1 MEGTNVL
8 MGNSSETT
16 NEVGSMETHPYTN
29 DFQYI
34 RDEFR
39 RLDLRLQIELLRAGK
54 AGFRVAGDLWQG
66 DDCLTSMDLC
76 QIEKTIQAEPHGA
89 EHGESFH
96 DHKPSGIRE
105 AKEALALLAGEIS
118 RRKEATFKNGATLF
132 LYRLAEILN
141 LTAFETDTLLV
152 CLAPELDLRYAQI
165 FACLNDDPGRR
176 LPTVGLVCRL
186 LCSEMEE
193 TVAAREYFSPHSPLI
208 RYRLLEL
215 REDSQG
221 PFLDHSLLLS
231 RPIVSFLCGLATWES
246 RINPFTRL
254 VNPGRALP
262 ALILPEDVKNRL
274 ASLSSLPF
282 VSLETIQK
290 GLLFYFY
297 GPRGA
302 GKTTAAEALCH
313 EWNLPLMTVDVEG
326 MLNADLELRTSIGL
340 VFRESFLR
348 PAAVCF
354 ERFDL
359 LLRDG
364 EKAAQGRFELLN
376 ALRELSWLTILEGE
390 TPWYPPDD
398 LRQHLFCAIEFPLP
412 GCSLRE
418 KIWEA
423 ALQESGADSNGL
435 DLPALAGRFIFS
447 GRQIQEAVRLARS
460 YALPRDPVDC
470 RLTIG
475 DLYAACRNQAGRDLA
490 RMAVKIQPRY
500 AMKEIVL
507 PPWQAEQLKSII
519 DRVRYR
525 GVVHEEW
532 GFEHRF
538 SGDRGLKAL
547 FTGLSGTGK
556 TMAAEVMAHE
566 LGLDLYKVNL
576 ATVVSKYVGETEKNL
591 AQVFEAAE
599 RGNAVLFFD
608 EADALF
614 GKRTEVKDAHDRYAN
629 IETGYLLQKM
639 EEHDG
644 VVILATNLQKNM
656 DEAFIRRLHFI
667 VEFPLPA
674 EEHRYR
680 IWRGIFPAKTPLA
693 EDIDFVFLARQFKI
707 TGGNIKNI
715 ALDAAFLA
723 ARAGETIGMKHLVQ
737 ATRREFQKIGKM
749 IREDDFGDYAGLVDA
764 V

>member
-1 MEGTNVL
+1 M
-8 MGNSSETT
+8 
-16 NEVGSMETHPYTN
+16 
-29 DFQYI
+29 
-34 RDEFR
+34 
-39 RLDLRLQIELLRAGK
+39 A
-54 AGFRVAGDLWQG
+54 
-66 DDCLTSMDLC
+66 
-76 QIEKTIQAEPHGA
+76 
-89 EHGESFH
+89 
-96 DHKPSGIRE
+96 
-105 AKEALALLAGEIS
+105 AL
-118 RRKEATFKNGATLF
+118 
-132 LYRLAEILN
+132 
-141 LTAFETDTLLV
+141 
-152 CLAPELDLRYAQI
+152 
-165 FACLNDDPGRR
+165 
-176 LPTVGLVCRL
+176 
-186 LCSEMEE
+186 
-193 TVAAREYFSPHSPLI
+193 
-208 RYRLLEL
+208 
-215 REDSQG
+215 
-221 PFLDHSLLLS
+221 
-231 RPIVSFLCGLATWES
+231 ES
-246 RINPFTRL
+246 RINSFTRL
-254 VNPGRALP
+254 VDPGRALP

-274 ASLSSLPF
+274 ASLSRLPF

-290 GLLFYFY
+290 GLILCFY

-302 GKTTAAEALCH
+302 GKTMAAEALCH
-313 EWNLPLMTVDVEG
+313 EWKLPLMTVDVEG

-364 EKAAQGRFELLN
+364 EKAAHGRFELLN
-376 ALRELSWLTILEGE
+376 ALWKLSWLTILEGE
-390 TPWYPPDD
+390 APWYPPDD
-398 LRQHLFCAIEFPLP
+398 LRQQLFCAIEFPFP

-423 ALQESGADSNGL
+423 ALQENGVDFNGL

-447 GRQIQEAVRLARS
+447 GRQIREAVRLAQS
-460 YALPRDPVDC
+460 YALPRGPVDC
-470 RLTIG
+470 RLTMG
-475 DLYAACRNQAGRDLA
+475 DLYVACRSQAGRGLA
-490 RMAVKIQPRY
+490 GMAVKIQPKY

-507 PPWQAEQLKSII
+507 PPWQAGQLKGII

-525 GVVHEEW
+525 GIVHEKW
-532 GFEHRF
+532 GFEHKF

-556 TMAAEVMAHE
+556 TMAAEVVAYE
-566 LGLDLYKVNL
+566 LGLDLYKINL
-576 ATVVSKYVGETEKNL
+576 AAVVSKYVGETEKNL

-599 RGNAVLFFD
+599 RGSAVLFFD

-639 EEHDG
+639 EEHEG

-674 EEHRYR
+674 EEHRYH
-680 IWRGIFPAKTPLA
+680 IWRGIFPEKTPLA
-693 EDIDFVFLARQFKI
+693 GDIDFAFLARHFKI

-749 IREDDFGDYAGLVDA
+749 IREDDFGDYAGLVD
-764 V
+764 VV